1 MHMIAPSLLEAD
13 QTRLGDELEIIRRAD
28 AKYVHIDIMDGC
40 YVPNLFGGIA
50 WLNSIRKASDL
61 TFDVHLMVREP
72 GRFLI
77 DMKKAGADVLTVHYE
92 ACRDVK
98 SVLRQIKDLGAKS
111 GIALNPETRVDILDG
126 ELLAYADVV
135 HLMCTRPGVGG
146 GFRQDSIDRI
156 RWVKKLLK
164 DMELE
169 RDIEVDGGIN
179 FENVR
184 EVAAAGANIIV
195 SGKALFRGDLE
206 ENICRMRMETD

>member
-1 MHMIAPSLLEAD
+1 M
-13 QTRLGDELEIIRRAD
+13 
-28 AKYVHIDIMDGC
+28 
-40 YVPNLFGGIA
+40 
-50 WLNSIRKASDL
+50 
-61 TFDVHLMVREP
+61 
-72 GRFLI
+72 
-77 DMKKAGADVLTVHYE
+77 
-92 ACRDVK
+92 
-98 SVLRQIKDLGAKS
+98 
-111 GIALNPETRVDILDG
+111 DILDG

>member
-1 MHMIAPSLLEAD
+1 
-13 QTRLGDELEIIRRAD
+13 
-28 AKYVHIDIMDGC
+28 MDGC

-135 HLMCTRPGVGG
+135 HLML
-146 GFRQDSIDRI
+146 I
-156 RWVKKLLK
+156 RVRVWEEDFVKDQLTNTLGKK
-164 DMELE
+164 ASE
-169 RDIEVDGGIN
+169 GYGTG
-179 FENVR
+179 
-184 EVAAAGANIIV
+184 AGY
-195 SGKALFRGDLE
+195 
-206 ENICRMRMETD
+206 

>member
-13 QTRLGDELEIIRRAD
+13 QTRLGDELEIIRRAG

-169 RDIEVDGGIN
+169 RDIEVDGEIN

>member
-13 QTRLGDELEIIRRAD
+13 QTRLGDELEIIRRAG

>member
-13 QTRLGDELEIIRRAD
+13 QTRLGDELEIIRRAG

-111 GIALNPETRVDILDG
+111 GIALNPETRVDILDE
-126 ELLAYADVV
+126 ELLTYADVV

-156 RWVKKLLK
+156 RRVKELLK

-169 RDIEVDGGIN
+169 RDIEADGGIN

-206 ENICRMRMETD
+206 ENIRRMRMETD

>member
-13 QTRLGDELEIIRRAD
+13 QTRLGDELEIIGRAGV
-28 AKYVHIDIMDGC
+28 KYVHIDIMDGC

-50 WLNSIRKASDL
+50 WLNSIRRVSDL

-98 SVLRQIKDLGAKS
+98 SVLRQIKDLGVKS
-111 GIALNPETRVDILDG
+111 GIALNPETRVDILDE
-126 ELLAYADVV
+126 ELLVYADVV

-146 GFRQDSIDRI
+146 GFRQDSIGRI
-156 RWVKKLLK
+156 RWVKELLQ
-164 DMELE
+164 DLELE

-184 EVAAAGANIIV
+184 KVAVAGADIIV
-195 SGKALFRGDLE
+195 SGKALFHGNLE
-206 ENICRMRMETD
+206 ENIRRMRMEID